1 MDGIL
6 RSYLEQAPISLALER
21 AIEARQ
27 IRSIDLVRPILDI
40 GCGDGLFASIAMPD
54 RPDIGLDLLPDELA
68 RSRRRGSYRQLVRGD
83 AERLP
88 FPDGAFAT
96 VLSNS
101 ALEHMRDIDAV
112 LGEIARVVRIGGRVV
127 ITVPTPH
134 YQEAFFWSR
143 AFRAVRLGPLA
154 RAYERSVNA
163 IFHHAH
169 VYSARE
175 WARRLAAL
183 GLAGEVVAPYLSDGV
198 IALDD
203 LLYPV
208 GAPGKLL
215 KTLTGSY
222 VVPLFR
228 PAIAGAIARALAG
241 LYDARPRGDGGYVL
255 LVCRRVGPAPL
266 AASA

>member
-1 MDGIL
+1 MTGIL

-27 IRSIDLVRPILDI
+27 IRSLELGRPILDI
-40 GCGDGLFASIAMPD
+40 GCGDGLFASIAMPQ
-54 RPDIGLDLLPDELA
+54 RPDVGLDLLPDELLRA
-68 RSRRRGSYRQLVRGD
+68 RRRGSYRQLMRAN

-101 ALEHMRDIDAV
+101 ALEHVDDIDAV
-112 LGEIARVVRIGGRVV
+112 LAEIARVVRPGGRVV
-127 ITVPTPH
+127 ITVPTTH

-143 AFRAVRLGPLA
+143 VFRAARLTWLA
-154 RAYERSVNA
+154 RWYEAFVNR

-169 VYSARE
+169 VHTASQWSRKFAR
-175 WARRLAAL
+175 A
-183 GLAGEVVAPYLSDGV
+183 GLDEELCRPYLSDGV

-228 PAIAGAIARALAG
+228 PRIARWLAHRLAG
-241 LYDARPRGDGGYVL
+241 LYDEPPTGAGGYVL
-255 LVCRRVGPAPL
+255 LVCRRPA
-266 AASA
+266 A